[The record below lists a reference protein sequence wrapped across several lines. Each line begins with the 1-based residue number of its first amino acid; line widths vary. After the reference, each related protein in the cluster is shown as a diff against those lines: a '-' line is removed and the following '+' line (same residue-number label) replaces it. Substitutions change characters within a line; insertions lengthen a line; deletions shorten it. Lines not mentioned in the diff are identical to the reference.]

1 MMIIEKIDSYK
12 DGGTIS
18 MQVQLNFYPFKYKGE
33 ICLDRRIGIDNG
45 KFWYGYPEKPGS
57 KIIDNPEI
65 LERIK
70 KGLEDHKKY
79 QNYKLDEMINSL

>member
-1 MMIIEKIDSYK
+1 MMLIRNIDSYK

-18 MQVQLNFYPFKYKGE
+18 MQVHLTFYPFKYEGE
-33 ICLDRRIGIDNG
+33 ICLDRRIGIENG
-45 KFWYGYPEKPGS
+45 KFWFGYPEKEGS
-57 KIIDNPEI
+57 MIIEDPKI